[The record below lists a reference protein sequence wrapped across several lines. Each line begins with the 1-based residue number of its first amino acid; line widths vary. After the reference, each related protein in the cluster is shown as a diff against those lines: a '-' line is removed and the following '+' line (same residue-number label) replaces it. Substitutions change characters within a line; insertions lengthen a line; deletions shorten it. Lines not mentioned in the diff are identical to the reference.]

1 MEFIEMYKL
10 YYYPSNA
17 SLAPHIVLEE
27 IGAPYELVLV
37 DRNKQAHKKPDFLE
51 LNPSGLIPVL
61 LDGDLVLTET
71 AAICLHLADQHPM
84 ANLAPALGTP
94 ERANLYRWLIY
105 LTNTVQAELI
115 HYFYPDRLGGECA
128 DMIQERAE
136 ARVMPMLDIIE
147 AHFDKT
153 GGPWM
158 LGAQYTI
165 ADAYLM
171 MMCRWTRN
179 MANPARSRP
188 QLAKFL
194 DTMAARPAVIRAYD
208 QEKLQKPWY

>member
-1 MEFIEMYKL
+1 MYQL

-27 IGAPYELVLV
+27 ITARYELILV
-37 DRNKQAHKKPDFLE
+37 DRDTQAHKQPDYLK

-61 LDGDLVLTET
+61 IDGNLVLTET
-71 AAICLHLADQHPM
+71 AAICLHLADMHPE

-115 HYFYPDRLGGECA
+115 HYYYPDRLGGECA
-128 DMIQERAE
+128 EMIQARAE

-147 AHFDKT
+147 AHLAKA

-179 MANPARSRP
+179 MNNPARDRP
-188 QLAKFL
+188 HLAKFL
-194 DTMAARPAVIRAYD
+194 DAIAARPAVVRAHE
-208 QEKLQKPWY
+208 QERLMKPWY